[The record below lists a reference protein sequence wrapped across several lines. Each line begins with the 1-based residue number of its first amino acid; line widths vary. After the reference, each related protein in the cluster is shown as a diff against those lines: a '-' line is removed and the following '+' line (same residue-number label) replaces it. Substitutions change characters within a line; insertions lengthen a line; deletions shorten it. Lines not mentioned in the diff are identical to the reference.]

1 MPDVDGNR
9 GPLRIHGKARRF
21 QNLHN
26 AQPAHSIRKRA
37 IASVNAANEFSG
49 FPGQRFLRVQMW
61 RPCVAGT
68 VADPSLILLSR
79 VPTKHDAFVVNLD
92 LFARLEIVIDH
103 HLVGP
108 ADQRSAHLYRSE
120 PIDVN
125 MSDQAG

>member
-1 MPDVDGNR
+1 MNCVLSSVRRTAASISALMLEYCAFKSMNGITKLSPLVPMPDVDGNR

-79 VPTKHDAFVVNLD
+79 VP
-92 LFARLEIVIDH
+92 
-103 HLVGP
+103 
-108 ADQRSAHLYRSE
+108 
-120 PIDVN
+120 
-125 MSDQAG
+125 